1 MINDAFWSM
10 VDDLRDRGDTEEA
23 LSLYYI
29 YIGGEVHFKAAGL
42 LKIFEAHTVVQYQA
56 WND

>member
-1 MINDAFWSM
+1 M

-29 YIGGEVHFKAAGL
+29 CIGGEVHFKAAGL

-56 WND
+56 